1 MSHSLNEINEIPR
14 KTIFFWVSASSPFN
28 SIQIQIQLIA
38 KIISRLFNV
47 KTQILHPNSDNLKR
61 KLSEISKSNDI
72 LFWHYGGFDTYLN
85 IFKKNQN
92 IIFVYHNIT
101 PAKYFWRTEPLVS
114 IRSII
119 GKIQLKLI
127 NKNHKWITM
136 SDYNVN
142 ELKDYGFKNI
152 LLCPNI
158 VSTCQIEPIEKS
170 KIISLIYV
178 GRIAPNK
185 NCISLLEHI
194 EKVSNQIRL
203 PINLVVV
210 GSLKP
215 GCKFGIKF
223 TKKYETMLSHPYLRV
238 NWENDV
244 NEQKLNELYKK
255 SWLYVSMS
263 LHEGFGVPACES
275 IANGTPAIY
284 LESGGQESVL
294 NKIGMVSKKEEDLF
308 YRYLIELILDKH
320 KRLLLYQDQIKIV
333 NKLISPQV
341 DKLIFETYKHI
352 IS

>member
-1 MSHSLNEINEIPR
+1 MINSLNGIPK
-14 KTIFFWVSASSPFN
+14 KTIFFWVSATSPFN
-28 SIQIQIQLIA
+28 SIQIQIQLTA

-47 KTQILHPNSDNLKR
+47 KVQILHPNTHSVKQ
-61 KLSEISKSNDI
+61 KLRDISQSNEI

-85 IFKKNQN
+85 IFTKNRN
-92 IIFVYHNIT
+92 IVFVYHNIT
-101 PAKYFWRTEPLVS
+101 PSKYFWRTEPLVS

-119 GKIQLKLI
+119 GKIQMKLI

-136 SDYNVN
+136 SEYNVS
-142 ELKDYGFKNI
+142 ELKECGFKNI

-185 NCISLLEHI
+185 NCISLLEHV
-194 EKVSNQIRL
+194 EKVSNQIKL
-203 PINLVVV
+203 PINFVIV

-223 TKKYETMLSHPYLRV
+223 AKKYKTLLSHPYLRV

-255 SWLYVSMS
+255 AWLYVSMS

-275 IANGTPAIY
+275 IANGTPSLY

-294 NKIGMVSKKEEDLF
+294 KKIGMVPKEDEDSF
-308 YRYLIELILDKH
+308 YKYLIELILDKQ
-320 KRLLLYQDQIKIV
+320 KRLILYQDQIKIV
-333 NKLISPQV
+333 NQLISPQIDEV
-341 DKLIFETYKHI
+341 IFETYKQI
-352 IS
+352 IT